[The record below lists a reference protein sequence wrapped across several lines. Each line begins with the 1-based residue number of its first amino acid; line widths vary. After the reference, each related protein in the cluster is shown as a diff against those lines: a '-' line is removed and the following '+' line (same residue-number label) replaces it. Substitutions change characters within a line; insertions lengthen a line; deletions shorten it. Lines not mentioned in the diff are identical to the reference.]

1 MSLMGRTSPSTSDSG
16 RTTQTTP
23 RTRLTRPV
31 LLMAG
36 IVLVLIFLPFA
47 AWVTQS
53 ERAAKRA
60 EGDARMLSDV
70 VSAFRSYYAQNVAGR
85 IQAANGGPITLTDHD
100 RDVEGGVPIPATLSI
115 ELGELISRDNADGVA
130 MAFVSDAHFAR
141 RSRPALDA
149 FQAEA
154 LRSFR
159 ADPALKDY
167 VQVREDTD
175 PRRVRLATPVRM
187 GPACVACHNAH
198 PDSPVRTWKVGDV
211 RGIQE
216 VSVTVARPLR
226 LSNFSLISASF
237 MACMVMAGLLVREYG
252 RGNLELKSANE
263 RIERARIEQDA
274 IFQTAEV
281 GIALLRD
288 LKVVRCN
295 ASFDH
300 IFGAP
305 PGGMVGLMTR
315 EWYASEEDFIASD
328 VAGDEHLARG
338 ERDNRELTLRR
349 RDGSTF
355 DARLSVSAIDPA
367 DLSLGTVWLVEDI
380 TVRKEAERATVRAK
394 EVAESAAQAKS
405 DFLANMSH
413 EIRTPMNAIIGM
425 SYLALKTEMSPRQR
439 DYVAKIQSSGQH
451 LLGLINDILD
461 FSKIEA
467 GKLDVEHVEFSI
479 DKVLENVSNLI
490 AEKASAKGLELVFD
504 VAADVPRHLVG
515 DPLRL
520 GQIIINY
527 ANNAVK
533 FTERGEIDVVVRVA
547 QRTGE
552 GVLLRVAVQDTGVG
566 LTAEQKGKLFQSF
579 QQADSSTTRK
589 YGGTGLGLSIA
600 KHLAEL
606 MGGEVGVDSEP
617 GQGSTFWFTAHL
629 GMASEVAAA
638 LRPAPD
644 LRGRRVL
651 VVDDHSTARGVIKD
665 LLTHMRF
672 TVDDVAGGP
681 EAIEAVRKAA
691 RSGAGYDLV
700 LLDWQMPGMDGIETA
715 QALQALAL
723 RPSPRLVMV
732 TSYGREDV
740 MALARNAGIDEVLV
754 KPATA
759 SSLFDAAIRVLG
771 LSTLE
776 EALVAGRG
784 TEITPLQDLAAL
796 RGARVLLVE
805 DNDLNQQVARELLQ
819 DAGVIVEIAENGQIA
834 VDKVAGATEPWDI
847 VFMDM
852 QMPVMD
858 GVTATLEIRKTVPGV
873 QLPIVAMTAN
883 AMQQD
888 RERCLA
894 AGMQDFVTKPIE
906 PEELWQ
912 ALLKWVPPREQA
924 RSTHAVGGQ
933 GLAPPR
939 RTQDQGDEAASAEL
953 PLPTHIEGLDVTT
966 GLRRVLGQRPRYL
979 GMLRMFVTGQ
989 RDTIQQLRAALE
1001 ADDRNTAERLAH
1013 TTKGV
1018 CGNIGAEKAQ
1028 ALAGELEQAVKA
1040 GADAALLHT
1049 LNDALRQ
1056 TLVPLVLALDAWLP
1070 PGHGAMTTTAPASAV
1085 VDEAD
1090 LERVFDQ
1097 LRALCQDMD
1106 SEAEELLER
1115 EAVLLSSAFPSH
1127 FQALTNAVRAFDF
1140 EAALVELDAARAARN
1155 PSSTS

>member
-1 MSLMGRTSPSTSDSG
+1 MGRTSPSTSDSV
-16 RTTQTTP
+16 RLAQFTKKI
-23 RTRLTRPV
+23 RLTRPV

-36 IVLVLIFLPFA
+36 IVLLLVFLPFA
-47 AWVTQS
+47 AWFTQS

-70 VSAFRSYYAQNVAGR
+70 VTAFRSYYAQNVAGR
-85 IQAANGGPITLTDHD
+85 IQAANGGSITLTDHY
-100 RDVEGGVPIPATLSI
+100 RDVVGGVPIPATLSI

-154 LRSFR
+154 LKSFR
-159 ADPALKDY
+159 ADPTLKDFVL
-167 VQVREDTD
+167 VQEDTE
-175 PRRVRLATPVRM
+175 PRRIRFATPVRM
-187 GPACVACHNAH
+187 SAGCVACHNVH

-216 VSVTVARPLR
+216 ISVTVARPLR

-237 MACMVMAGLLVREYG
+237 MACMVLAGLLVREYG

-288 LKVVRCN
+288 FKVVRCN
-295 ASFDH
+295 ASFDG

-305 PGGMVGLMTR
+305 PGGMVGLITR
-315 EWYASEEDFIASD
+315 EWYASEEDFIAGGEAVYEQLS
-328 VAGDEHLARG
+328 RG
-338 ERDNRELTLRR
+338 ERSYRELTLRR

-355 DARLSVSAIDPA
+355 DARLSVSAIDAA

-425 SYLALKTEMSPRQR
+425 SHLALKTEMSPRQR
-439 DYVAKIQSSGQH
+439 DYVGKIQSSGQH

-467 GKLDVEHVEFSI
+467 GKLDVEQVEFSI

-490 AEKASAKGLELVFD
+490 GEKASAKGLELVFD
-504 VAADVPRHLVG
+504 VATDVPSRLVG

-520 GQIIINY
+520 SQIIINY

-533 FTERGEIDVVVRVA
+533 FTERGEIDVVVRVV

-552 GVLLRVAVQDTGVG
+552 GVLLRVAVRDTGVG
-566 LTAEQKGKLFQSF
+566 LSAEQKSKLFQSF

-617 GQGSTFWFTAHL
+617 GQGSTFWFTAHV
-629 GMASEVAAA
+629 GMGSKVGPA

-651 VVDDHSTARGVIKD
+651 VVDDHGTARSVIKD
-665 LLTHMRF
+665 LLAHMRF

-681 EAIEAVRKAA
+681 EAIEAVRNAA
-691 RSGAGYDLV
+691 QAGAGYDLV

-732 TSYGREDV
+732 TAYGREDV
-740 MALARNAGIDEVLV
+740 MGLARNAGIDEVLV

-776 EALVAGRG
+776 EALVAGRE
-784 TEITPLQDLAAL
+784 TEVTPLQDLAAV

-805 DNDLNQQVARELLQ
+805 DNDLNQQVASELLQ

-834 VDKVAGATEPWDI
+834 VDKVARATEPWDI

-858 GVTATLEIRKTVPGV
+858 GVTATLQIRKTVPAA

-894 AGMQDFVTKPIE
+894 AGMQDFVAKPIE

-924 RSTHAVGGQ
+924 LGLSATDGQ
-933 GLAPPR
+933 GLQPPR
-939 RTQDQGDEAASAEL
+939 RTQDQGDAGAGAEL
-953 PLPTHIEGLDVTT
+953 PLPTHIEGLDVAA
-966 GLRRVLGQRPRYL
+966 GLRRVLGLRPRYL
-979 GMLRMFVTGQ
+979 SMLRMFVTGQ
-989 RDTIQQLRAALE
+989 RDTVNQLSAALE
-1001 ADDRNTAERLAH
+1001 TDDRASAERMAH

-1018 CGNIGAEKAQ
+1018 CGNIGAKKAQ
-1028 ALAGELEQAVKA
+1028 ALAAELEQAAKA
-1040 GADAALLHT
+1040 GEDTARLHAIT
-1049 LNDALRQ
+1049 EALRDA
-1056 TLVPLVLALDAWLP
+1056 LVPLVQALEAWLLAAD
-1070 PGHGAMTTTAPASAV
+1070 GSMKAAATAPAG
-1085 VDEAD
+1085 VDEAA
-1090 LERVFDQ
+1090 LGRVCQQ

-1115 EAVLLSSAFPSH
+1115 EATLLSNAFPGH
-1127 FQALTNAVRAFDF
+1127 FQALANAVRAFDF
-1140 EAALVELDAARAARN
+1140 ETAIAKLDEARAARD
-1155 PSSTS
+1155 SASTS